1 MTAAHDQFVMLKGA
15 CIAALVLTIA
25 SQLDQYLSHGRY
37 TDAAF
42 AMLRQIRY
50 SFGV

>member
-1 MTAAHDQFVMLKGA
+1 MLKGA

-25 SQLDQYLSHGRY
+25 SQLNQYFSYGRY

-42 AMLRQIRY
+42 DLLRQTRH
-50 SFGV
+50 SFGF

>member
-1 MTAAHDQFVMLKGA
+1 MTAAHDYFVMLKGA
-15 CIAALVLTIA
+15 SIAALVLTIA
-25 SQLDQYLSHGRY
+25 SQLDQHLSNGRY

-42 AMLRQIRY
+42 AMLRQKRY

>member
-1 MTAAHDQFVMLKGA
+1 MLKGA

-25 SQLDQYLSHGRY
+25 SQLDQHLSNGRY

-50 SFGV
+50 SFGF